1 MTPGGVRP
9 CAHEVID
16 AGGRRCGE
24 MIIFLKRAVE
34 RLAPGQ
40 IVELNCH
47 DPAAPEEVPAWCRI
61 TGHRLV
67 WADGRTF
74 FIERKEGSR

>member
-1 MTPGGVRP
+1 M
-9 CAHEVID
+9 ID
-16 AGGRRCGE
+16 AGERRCGE
-24 MIIFLKRAVE
+24 MILFLKRAVE
-34 RLAPGQ
+34 RLVPGQ
-40 IVELNCH
+40 ILELNCH

-74 FIERKEGSR
+74 LIERKEGSR